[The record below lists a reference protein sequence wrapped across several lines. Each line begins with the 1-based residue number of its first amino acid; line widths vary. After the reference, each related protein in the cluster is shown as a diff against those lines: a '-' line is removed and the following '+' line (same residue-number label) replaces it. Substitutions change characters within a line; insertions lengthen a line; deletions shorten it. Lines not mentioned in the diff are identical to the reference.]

1 MSFQLASVFSA
12 DRVAEIYSD
21 TGGVVRAVSRRVV
34 LSSIAALALAF
45 SSNSGSPEE
54 LNVEADQG
62 GIGVTRYAADRV
74 GKRPAVLVLHGNR
87 GVEFST
93 RAYERYANALAA
105 GGIDAYLVHY
115 FTAEDHQALDP
126 RKSARESRDAYT
138 TSRFEGWTDRIS
150 SVVAAI
156 LERPDS
162 SGRIGLLGFSLGGYI
177 AADTAAHDQRVT
189 AIAVRYGGMPD
200 AMVTQVK
207 HLPPLTEL
215 HGEAERAVP
224 LAKGEELVKLAR
236 AVGTPA
242 EQVTYP
248 GREHGFDFSDSD
260 PMTVDVVGRVVR
272 FFQAH
277 LLGL

>member
-1 MSFQLASVFSA
+1 MSFQLASALSA

-21 TGGVVRAVSRRVV
+21 TGVVRAMSRQVV

-45 SSNSGSPEE
+45 SLKSGSSEE
-54 LNVEADQG
+54 LNVEANEG
-62 GIGVTRYAADRV
+62 GVGVTRYAADRV

-115 FTAEDHQALDP
+115 CTAEDHQALDP

-215 HGEAERAVP
+215 HGEADRAVP

-236 AVGTPA
+236 AVGAPA